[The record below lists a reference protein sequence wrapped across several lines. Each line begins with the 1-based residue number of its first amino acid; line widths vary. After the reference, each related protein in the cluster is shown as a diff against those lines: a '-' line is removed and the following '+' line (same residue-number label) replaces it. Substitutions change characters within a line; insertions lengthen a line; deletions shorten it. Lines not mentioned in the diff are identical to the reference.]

1 MSNSLATVIASLY
14 EFHRNGY
21 NFASG
26 TISAGGDFGEAIKE
40 PTFSNILVTYC
51 QQLLDSYHR

>member
-51 QQLLDSYHR
+51 QQLLD

>member
-1 MSNSLATVIASLY
+1 MSNSLASVIASLY

-26 TISAGGDFGEAIKE
+26 TISAGGDFGEAIK
-40 PTFSNILVTYC
+40 NQLLVTYC
-51 QQLLDSYHR
+51 QQLLD